1 MAVAKGGAK
10 PGFFGYQGLMT
21 PGVRLM
27 RIIKLPMKVTLVV
40 LAFMVPL
47 GLLGQFYWFNAGAQ
61 IDFAAQERDG
71 VAWLQ
76 ALSPAIT
83 AAQEQRAVA
92 VRGLTANTPSA
103 SSAADLASGNARIKL
118 AVDRLAEVDRQTG
131 SLLAAEKPLA
141 DIRRLLAAL
150 PESGAAVPP
159 ARVRAAYDDL
169 IAALLAA
176 GSHVGDS
183 SGLVLDPDLDSF
195 YLMQVAVIDGPGI
208 ADALSR
214 LRQAGAALPASANEA
229 MVARALAA
237 PAEIARLGIERQRA
251 GLGRAIANTPEL
263 AQPLG
268 LTARLAPIASQLAAV
283 DARVQGNV
291 AAPPAAQWWTDSS
304 AAFEAAIAL
313 NDSCL
318 SSLDKL
324 LESRVERL
332 QSERFTRLIIAMVS
346 LLPALYL
353 LSAMY
358 SVLQGGLRLLGDHIV
373 RLADGDFSARPTPW
387 GQDEVAMA
395 LNRLRESLQ
404 AMSDAMR
411 AVHDRAQEVSYSA
424 REISNGNSDLSSRT
438 ERSVAS
444 LDALTVNMQ
453 AVSVQVADN
462 VDALSHADRAMGDL
476 VGSVRESEGTVNG
489 LVDRMTSLHA
499 QSRQITEI
507 VGLIDGIAFQTNI
520 LALNAS
526 VEAARAG
533 EMGRGFAVV
542 AQEVRSL
549 AQRSAEAAQ
558 QIKGIV
564 ARSTSDIE
572 LGSKLAVQAG
582 KRVANTVGTASTV
595 ADAMGRVLAGSR
607 DQRDRVGEVNDAL
620 TQLSA
625 VTQSNAALVE
635 EVAAA
640 TASLDSSGH
649 DLHMLVAGFKI
660 GQSATH

>member
-1 MAVAKGGAK
+1 MAETNQPARAGLL
-10 PGFFGYQGLMT
+10 GYQGLMT

-27 RIIKLPMKVTLVV
+27 RVLKLPAKVTLVV

-76 ALSPAIT
+76 ALSPAIS
-83 AAQEQRAVA
+83 AVQEQRALA
-92 VRGLTANTPSA
+92 VRSLA
-103 SSAADLASGNARIKL
+103 SNGSSSADLASGNARIKL
-118 AVDRLAEVDRQTG
+118 AIDRLTQTDRESG
-131 SLLAAEKPLA
+131 RLLDAGKPLA
-141 DIRRLLAAL
+141 DIQRLLAAL

-159 ARVRAAYDDL
+159 ERLRAAYDEL
-169 IAALLAA
+169 IGALLAA
-176 GSHVGDS
+176 GSHIGDS

-195 YLMQVAVIDGPGI
+195 YLMQAAVIDGPGI
-208 ADALSR
+208 VDALAR
-214 LRQAGAALPASANEA
+214 LRQAGAALPPNANEA
-229 MVARALAA
+229 TVVRSLAA
-237 PAEIARLGIERQRA
+237 PAEMARLGIDRQRA
-251 GLGRAIANTPEL
+251 GLGRAIANTPDL
-263 AQPLG
+263 SGPLG

-283 DARVQGNV
+283 DARVQGNGV
-291 AAPPAAQWWTDSS
+291 APTSAQWWSDST
-304 AAFEAAIAL
+304 AALEAAITL
-313 NDSCL
+313 NDASL

-324 LESRVERL
+324 LASRIERL
-332 QSERFTRLIIAMVS
+332 QSERFTRLIIALVS

-358 SVLQGGLRLLGDHIV
+358 SVLQGGLRLLGIHIV

-411 AVHDRAQEVSYSA
+411 AVHERAQEVSYSA
-424 REISNGNSDLSSRT
+424 REIANGNVDLSSRT

-462 VDALSHADRAMGDL
+462 VDALSQADRAMGDL

-564 ARSTSDIE
+564 ARSTADIE
-572 LGSKLAVQAG
+572 VGSKLAVQAG
-582 KRVANTVGTASTV
+582 KRVANTVGTASSV

-607 DQRDRVGEVNDAL
+607 EQRDRVGEVNDAL

-660 GQSATH
+660 GKSAKD

>member
-1 MAVAKGGAK
+1 MAEANQPARAGLL
-10 PGFFGYQGLMT
+10 GYQGLMT

-27 RIIKLPMKVTLVV
+27 RVLKLPAKVTLVV

-61 IDFAAQERDG
+61 IDFAAKERDG

-76 ALSPAIT
+76 ALSPAIS
-83 AAQEQRAVA
+83 AVQEQRALA
-92 VRGLTANTPSA
+92 VRGLAGNGP
-103 SSAADLASGNARIKL
+103 SSADPASGNARIKL
-118 AVDRLAEVDRQTG
+118 AIDRLTQTDREAG
-131 SLLAAEKPLA
+131 RLLDSGKSLA
-141 DIRRLLAAL
+141 DIQRLVTAM
-150 PESGAAVPP
+150 PESDASVSP
-159 ARVRAAYDDL
+159 ARLRAAYDEL

-176 GSHVGDS
+176 GSHIGDS

-195 YLMQVAVIDGPGI
+195 YLMQAAVIDGPGI
-208 ADALSR
+208 VDALAR
-214 LRQAGAALPASANEA
+214 LRQAGAALPPNANEA
-229 MVARALAA
+229 ALVRALAA
-237 PAEIARLGIERQRA
+237 PAEMARLGIDRQRA
-251 GLGRAIANTPEL
+251 GLGRAIANTPDL
-263 AQPLG
+263 SGPLG
-268 LTARLAPIASQLAAV
+268 LTERLAPIASQLAAV
-283 DARVQGNV
+283 DARVQGN
-291 AAPPAAQWWTDSS
+291 AGAPTAAQWWIDST
-304 AAFEAAIAL
+304 AALEAAIAL
-313 NDSCL
+313 NDTCL
-318 SSLDKL
+318 SSLDML
-324 LESRVERL
+324 LASRIERL
-332 QSERFTRLIIAMVS
+332 QSERFTRLIIALVS

-353 LSAMY
+353 LFAMY
-358 SVLQGGLRLLGDHIV
+358 SVLQGGLRLLGIHIV
-373 RLADGDFSARPTPW
+373 RLADGDFSARPMPW

-395 LNRLRESLQ
+395 VNRLRESLQ

-411 AVHDRAQEVSYSA
+411 AVHERAQEVSYSA
-424 REISNGNSDLSSRT
+424 REIANGNVDLSSRT
-438 ERSVAS
+438 EQSVAS

-582 KRVANTVGTASTV
+582 KRVANTVGTASSV

-607 DQRDRVGEVNDAL
+607 EQRDRVGEVNHAL
-620 TQLSA
+620 MQLSA

-660 GQSATH
+660 GKSSKD

>member
-1 MAVAKGGAK
+1 M
-10 PGFFGYQGLMT
+10 
-21 PGVRLM
+21 
-27 RIIKLPMKVTLVV
+27 
-40 LAFMVPL
+40 
-47 GLLGQFYWFNAGAQ
+47 
-61 IDFAAQERDG
+61 
-71 VAWLQ
+71 Q
-76 ALSPAIT
+76 A
-83 AAQEQRAVA
+83 
-92 VRGLTANTPSA
+92 
-103 SSAADLASGNARIKL
+103 
-118 AVDRLAEVDRQTG
+118 
-131 SLLAAEKPLA
+131 
-141 DIRRLLAAL
+141 
-150 PESGAAVPP
+150 
-159 ARVRAAYDDL
+159 
-169 IAALLAA
+169 
-176 GSHVGDS
+176 
-183 SGLVLDPDLDSF
+183 
-195 YLMQVAVIDGPGI
+195 AVIDGPGI
-208 ADALSR
+208 VDALAR
-214 LRQAGAALPASANEA
+214 LRQAGAALPPNANEA
-229 MVARALAA
+229 ALVRALAA
-237 PAEIARLGIERQRA
+237 PAEMARLGIDRQRA
-251 GLGRAIANTPEL
+251 GLGRAIANTPDL
-263 AQPLG
+263 SGPLG
-268 LTARLAPIASQLAAV
+268 LTERLAPIASQLAAV
-283 DARVQGNV
+283 DARVQGN
-291 AAPPAAQWWTDSS
+291 AGAPTAAQWWIDST
-304 AAFEAAIAL
+304 AALEAAIAL
-313 NDSCL
+313 NDTCL
-318 SSLDKL
+318 SSLDML
-324 LESRVERL
+324 LASRIERL
-332 QSERFTRLIIAMVS
+332 QSERFTRLIIALVS

-353 LSAMY
+353 LFAMY
-358 SVLQGGLRLLGDHIV
+358 SVLQGGLRLLGIHIV
-373 RLADGDFSARPTPW
+373 RLADGDFSARPMPW

-395 LNRLRESLQ
+395 VNRLRESLQ

-411 AVHDRAQEVSYSA
+411 AVHERAQEVSYSA
-424 REISNGNSDLSSRT
+424 REIANGNVDLSSRT
-438 ERSVAS
+438 EQSVAS

-582 KRVANTVGTASTV
+582 KRVANTVGTASSV

-607 DQRDRVGEVNDAL
+607 EQRDRVGEVNHAL
-620 TQLSA
+620 MQLSA

-660 GQSATH
+660 GKSSKD

>member
-1 MAVAKGGAK
+1 MAETNQPARAGLL
-10 PGFFGYQGLMT
+10 GYQGLMT

-27 RIIKLPMKVTLVV
+27 RVLKLPAKVTLVV

-76 ALSPAIT
+76 ALSPAIS
-83 AAQEQRAVA
+83 AVQEQRALA
-92 VRGLTANTPSA
+92 VRSLA
-103 SSAADLASGNARIKL
+103 SNGSSSADLASGNARIKL
-118 AVDRLAEVDRQTG
+118 AIDRLTQTDRESG
-131 SLLAAEKPLA
+131 RLLDAGKPLA
-141 DIRRLLAAL
+141 DIQRLVSAL
-150 PESGAAVPP
+150 PESGASVPP
-159 ARVRAAYDDL
+159 ARLQAAYDEL
-169 IAALLAA
+169 VAALLAA
-176 GSHVGDS
+176 GSHIGDS

-195 YLMQVAVIDGPGI
+195 YLMQAAVIDGPGI
-208 ADALSR
+208 VDALAR
-214 LRQAGAALPASANEA
+214 LRQAGAALPPNANEA
-229 MVARALAA
+229 TVVRALAA
-237 PAEIARLGIERQRA
+237 PAEMARLGIDRQRA
-251 GLGRAIANTPEL
+251 GLGRAIANTPDL
-263 AQPLG
+263 SGPLG

-283 DARVQGNV
+283 DARVQGNG
-291 AAPPAAQWWTDSS
+291 AAPTSAQWWSDST
-304 AAFEAAIAL
+304 AALEAAITL
-313 NDSCL
+313 SDTCL
-318 SSLDKL
+318 STLDRL
-324 LESRVERL
+324 LASRIERL
-332 QSERFTRLIIAMVS
+332 QSERFTRLIIALIS

-358 SVLQGGLRLLGDHIV
+358 SVLQGGLRLLGIHIV

-424 REISNGNSDLSSRT
+424 REIANGNVDLSSRT

-462 VDALSHADRAMGDL
+462 VDALSQADRAMGDL

-572 LGSKLAVQAG
+572 VGSKLAIQAG
-582 KRVANTVGTASTV
+582 KRVANTVGTASSV

-607 DQRDRVGEVNDAL
+607 EQRDRVGEVNDAL

-660 GQSATH
+660 GKSAKD

>member
-1 MAVAKGGAK
+1 MADWNQPAR
-10 PGFFGYQGLMT
+10 PGLLGYQGLMT

-27 RIIKLPMKVTLVV
+27 RVLKLPAKVALVL
-40 LAFMVPL
+40 LAFVVPL
-47 GLLGQFYWFNAGAQ
+47 GLLGQFYWLNAGAQ

-76 ALSPAIT
+76 ALSPAIS
-83 AAQEQRAVA
+83 AAQEQRALA
-92 VRGLTANTPSA
+92 VRGLAGNA
-103 SSAADLASGNARIKL
+103 SSSADLASGNARIKL
-118 AVDRLAEVDRQTG
+118 AIDRLTQTDRESG
-131 SLLAAEKPLA
+131 SLLNAEKPLA
-141 DIRRLLAAL
+141 EIQRLFTAL
-150 PESGAAVPP
+150 PESTASVPP
-159 ARVRAAYDDL
+159 ARLRAAYDEL
-169 IAALLAA
+169 IAAMLAA
-176 GSHVGDS
+176 GSHIGDS

-195 YLMQVAVIDGPGI
+195 YLMQAAVIDGPGI
-208 ADALSR
+208 VDALAR

-229 MVARALAA
+229 TVVRALAA
-237 PAEIARLGIERQRA
+237 PAEMARLGIERQRA
-251 GLGRAIANTPEL
+251 GLGRAIASTPDL
-263 AQPLG
+263 AEPLG
-268 LTARLAPIASQLAAV
+268 LTARLAPIAAQLAAV
-283 DARVQGNV
+283 DARVQGSV
-291 AAPPAAQWWTDSS
+291 AAPTAAQWWTDST
-304 AAFEAAIAL
+304 AALEAAITL
-313 NDSCL
+313 NNACL
-318 SSLDKL
+318 STLDKL
-324 LESRVERL
+324 LTARIERL
-332 QSERFTRLIIAMVS
+332 QSERFTRLIIALASV
-346 LLPALYL
+346 LPALYL

-358 SVLQGGLRLLGDHIV
+358 SVLQGGLRLLGSHIV

-387 GQDEVAMA
+387 GQDEVATA
-395 LNRLRESLQ
+395 LNRLRDSLQ

-424 REISNGNSDLSSRT
+424 REIANGNLDLSSRT

-462 VDALSHADRAMGDL
+462 VDALSHADSAMGDL
-476 VGSVRESEGTVNG
+476 VGSVRDSEGTVNG

-572 LGSKLAVQAG
+572 LGSKLAAQAG
-582 KRVANTVGTASTV
+582 KRVANTVGTASSV

-607 DQRDRVGEVNDAL
+607 EQRDRVGEVNDAL

-660 GQSATH
+660 GKSARD

>member
-1 MAVAKGGAK
+1 MAETNQPARAGLL
-10 PGFFGYQGLMT
+10 GYQGLMT

-27 RIIKLPMKVTLVV
+27 RVLKLPAKVTLVV

-47 GLLGQFYWFNAGAQ
+47 GLVGQFYWFNAGAQ

-76 ALSPAIT
+76 ALSPAIS
-83 AAQEQRAVA
+83 AAQEQRAQA
-92 VRGLTANTPSA
+92 VRSLAGNA
-103 SSAADLASGNARIKL
+103 SSSADLASGTARIKL
-118 AVDRLAEVDRQTG
+118 AIDRLTQTDSEAG
-131 SLLAAEKPLA
+131 RLLNAEKPLA
-141 DIRRLLAAL
+141 EIQRLLTGL
-150 PESGAAVPP
+150 PESGASVPP
-159 ARVRAAYDDL
+159 ARLRAAYDDL
-169 IAALLAA
+169 IAAMLAA
-176 GSHVGDS
+176 GSHIGDS

-195 YLMQVAVIDGPGI
+195 YLMQAAVIDGPGI
-208 ADALSR
+208 VDALAR
-214 LRQAGAALPASANEA
+214 LRQAGAALPPNANEA
-229 MVARALAA
+229 AVARALAA
-237 PAEIARLGIERQRA
+237 PAEMARLGIDRQRA
-251 GLGRAIANTPEL
+251 GLGRAIANTPDL
-263 AQPLG
+263 AERLG
-268 LTARLAPIASQLAAV
+268 LTARFGPIASQLAAV
-283 DARVQGNV
+283 DARVQGNI
-291 AAPPAAQWWTDSS
+291 AAPPAAQWWSDST
-304 AAFEAAIAL
+304 AALEAAISL
-313 NDSCL
+313 NDASL

-324 LESRVERL
+324 LASRIERL
-332 QSERFTRLIIAMVS
+332 QSERFTRLIIALASV
-346 LLPALYL
+346 LPALYL

-358 SVLQGGLRLLGDHIV
+358 SVLQGGLRLLGTHIV

-387 GQDEVAMA
+387 GQDEVATA
-395 LNRLRESLQ
+395 LNRLCESLQ

-411 AVHDRAQEVSYSA
+411 AVHDRAQEVSNSA
-424 REISNGNSDLSSRT
+424 REIANGNVDLSSRT

-462 VDALSHADRAMGDL
+462 VDALSHAARAMGDL

-572 LGSKLAVQAG
+572 IGSKLAVQAG
-582 KRVANTVGTASTV
+582 KRVANTVGTASSV

-660 GQSATH
+660 GKSARD